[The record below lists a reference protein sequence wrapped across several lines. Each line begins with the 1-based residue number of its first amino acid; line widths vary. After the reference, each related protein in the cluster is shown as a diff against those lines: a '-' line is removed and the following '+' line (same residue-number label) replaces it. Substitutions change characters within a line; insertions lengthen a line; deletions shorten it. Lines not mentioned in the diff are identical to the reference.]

1 MRLRFQPA
9 GLLLVALLLLLAV
22 PARAQERIEGTV
34 ASTKLTRCEMKPG
47 TCEGSLVLET
57 REAGK
62 PAQVT
67 IEVRKGTAIKKGTD
81 HLFLPALKGQPV
93 VISFVTE
100 KGERVARSIEVRT
113 GKP

>member
-9 GLLLVALLLLLAV
+9 GLFLVALLLLLAV

-34 ASTKLTRCEMKPG
+34 ASAKLTRCEMKPG

-57 REAGK
+57 RDAGK
-62 PAQVT
+62 LAQVT
-67 IEVRKGTAIKKGTD
+67 INVPKGTAIKKGTD

-93 VISFVTE
+93 AISFVTE
-100 KGERVARSIEVRT
+100 KGERVAKSIEVKSA
-113 GKP
+113 GP